1 MKKLQEK
8 RLRLN
13 RETVLRLERLMPVR
27 GAAGQVVG
35 IGPTNPPPET
45 SPLCVS
51 TCCGGCDT
59 QVQ

>member
-13 RETVLRLERLMPVR
+13 RETVLRLERMMPVR
-27 GAAGQVVG
+27 GAAGLEVG
-35 IGPTNPPPET
+35 IVETTKPVT

-51 TCCGGCDT
+51 TCCGGVCAT
-59 QVQ
+59 E